1 MKHFRLAGYLF
12 FIGIISAQPAV
23 RINNLQKRDGFYYQP
38 RDSKPYTGKV
48 IDVNENGDI
57 ILEGRFARGMRNG
70 IWITRYG
77 NGQKEHEGYYK
88 NGIKIDLWKSWYESG
103 QAWKEGYYFSGKKEG
118 SWLYWYWNGEYLAI
132 ETYRNGIIHGPW
144 KKWYANGQEKI
155 EGSYKDITEDG
166 GSRKYGKWIY
176 YLNDSGTSR
185 IAKYYGND

>member
-1 MKHFRLAGYLF
+1 MKYFRLAGYLF

-88 NGIKIDLWKSWYESG
+88 NGSKSDLWKSW
-103 QAWKEGYYFSGKKEG
+103 
-118 SWLYWYWNGEYLAI
+118 
-132 ETYRNGIIHGPW
+132 
-144 KKWYANGQEKI
+144 
-155 EGSYKDITEDG
+155 
-166 GSRKYGKWIY
+166 
-176 YLNDSGTSR
+176 
-185 IAKYYGND
+185 

>member
-1 MKHFRLAGYLF
+1 MKLIGQIKLKDGLRNSSILSINSYRFYRQYTMKHFRLAGYLF
-12 FIGIISAQPAV
+12 FIGIISAQLAV

-88 NGIKIDLWKSWYESG
+88 NGIKIDLWRSE
-103 QAWKEGYYFSGKKEG
+103 E
-118 SWLYWYWNGEYLAI
+118 
-132 ETYRNGIIHGPW
+132 H
-144 KKWYANGQEKI
+144 
-155 EGSYKDITEDG
+155 
-166 GSRKYGKWIY
+166 
-176 YLNDSGTSR
+176 TSELQSQ
-185 IAKYYGND
+185 